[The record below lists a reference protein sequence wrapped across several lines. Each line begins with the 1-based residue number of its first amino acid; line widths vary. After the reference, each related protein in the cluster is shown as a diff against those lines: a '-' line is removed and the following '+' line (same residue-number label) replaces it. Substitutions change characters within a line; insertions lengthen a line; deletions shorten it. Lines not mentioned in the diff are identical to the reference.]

1 MKNVERIEGTDFYG
15 LHTGNHGKIGDP
27 HPQYGQKLRKASATS
42 TGTVPDST
50 TAADITGMGLTFT
63 VPLDGATYEVAAEMD
78 LETTGG
84 VTVYVA
90 TLYLDSVA
98 QSPNLAVQST
108 SAVRM
113 LPRKTWV
120 LTGLT
125 PGVHSVLIRH
135 RKIAT
140 GGNTWTVYNN
150 SQLLVKGP

>member
-15 LHTGNHGKIGDP
+15 LNTGNHGKIGDP
-27 HPQYGQKLRKASATS
+27 HPQYGQAPQGGRDVDGHHARQHDGRGHRRYGVYVHRAGRRHDLR
-42 TGTVPDST
+42 GR
-50 TAADITGMGLTFT
+50 GR
-63 VPLDGATYEVAAEMD
+63 DGPGD
-78 LETTGG
+78 PGG

-108 SAVRM
+108 SATRM

-125 PGVHSVLIRH
+125 PGVHSVLLRH
-135 RKIAT
+135 RKLAT
-140 GGNTWTVYNN
+140 GGNTWTVYSN

>member
-1 MKNVERIEGTDFYG
+1 M
-15 LHTGNHGKIGDP
+15 
-27 HPQYGQKLRKASATS
+27 
-42 TGTVPDST
+42 PDST
-50 TAADITGMGLTFT
+50 TAADIAGMGFTFT
-63 VPLDGATYEVAAEMD
+63 VPVDGTTYEVAAEMD
-78 LETTGG
+78 LETPGG

-108 SAVRM
+108 SATRM
-113 LPRKTWV
+113 LPQKTWV

-125 PGVHSVLIRH
+125 PGVHSVLLRH
-135 RKIAT
+135 RKLAT